1 MNLHANL
8 THLLEWLSGRSAPA
22 GRALPVSRIS
32 TNDLSGIL
40 WLFLLEGA
48 HTTLRGSS
56 PGRFRTRQNS
66 VVLGARSVLNP
77 VQKALSAANTAR
89 ASFYNVNISM
99 RCGIGAAARRRFH
112 PEVGRV

>member
-1 MNLHANL
+1 MNSHADL
-8 THLLEWLSGRSAPA
+8 AHPLEWLSGRSGSAGNAPPA
-22 GRALPVSRIS
+22 SWEY

-40 WLFLLEGA
+40 WLFLLEGS

-56 PGRFRTRQNS
+56 PGRFRTRRNS
-66 VVLGARSVLNP
+66 MVLGARPVFNP
-77 VQKALSAANTAR
+77 AQKALIAANTAR

-99 RCGIGAAARRRFH
+99 CCGIGAAARRRFH